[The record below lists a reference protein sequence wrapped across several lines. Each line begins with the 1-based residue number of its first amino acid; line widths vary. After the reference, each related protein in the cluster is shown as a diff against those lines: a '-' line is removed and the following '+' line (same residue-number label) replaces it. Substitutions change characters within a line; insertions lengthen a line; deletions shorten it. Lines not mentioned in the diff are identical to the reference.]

1 MKLFKNKA
9 IFLFF
14 LTIVIVPLLAFT
26 VMNWYEDN
34 VEALPYYHKGTA
46 TESADVNHFTIPAF
60 TFVNQDSTP
69 LNNNFIRGKVW
80 VVNYFFTSCPTICP
94 KMMAGMRLVQQAFP
108 DDAQV
113 RMLSLTVD
121 PYHDTPAKLKR
132 YADNKN
138 INLNQ
143 WQLGTGQKAG
153 LYRFAR
159 NGLFITADDGDGGA
173 NDFIHSDKIVLIDRE
188 DHIRGYYD
196 GRDNDEIT
204 KLIKDI
210 SRLKS
215 RPDGE

>member
-1 MKLFKNKA
+1 MKLVKNRA

-14 LTIVIVPLLAFT
+14 QLIVAVPLLSFT
-26 VMNWYEDN
+26 LMNWYENN
-34 VEALPYYHKGTA
+34 VEELPYYHKGTA
-46 TESADVNHFTIPAF
+46 TESAGAVHFTVPAF
-60 TFVNQDSTP
+60 VFVNQDSIP
-69 LNNNFIRGKVW
+69 LTNNFIRGKVW

-108 DDAQV
+108 NDGQV
-113 RMLSLTVD
+113 GMVSLTVD

-132 YADNKN
+132 YAENKN
-138 INLNQ
+138 MNLNQ
-143 WQLGTGQKAG
+143 WQLGTGQKAD

-159 NGLFITADDGDGGA
+159 NGLFITADDGDGGT

-188 DHIRGYYD
+188 NHIRGYYD
-196 GRDNDEIT
+196 GTDNDEIT

-215 RPDGE
+215 RPDDK

>member
-1 MKLFKNKA
+1 MKPFKNRA

-14 LTIVIVPLLAFT
+14 LLIVAVPLLAFT
-26 VMNWYEDN
+26 VINWYENN

-46 TESADVNHFTIPAF
+46 TESGDVNHFTVPAF
-60 TFVNQDSTP
+60 SFVNQDSIP
-69 LNNNFIRGKVW
+69 LTNNFIERKVW
-80 VVNYFFTSCPTICP
+80 IVNYFFTSCPTICP

-108 DDAQV
+108 NDGQIGMV
-113 RMLSLTVD
+113 SLTVD
-121 PYHDTPAKLKR
+121 PYHDTPAKLNK
-132 YADNKN
+132 YAKNKN

-143 WQLGTGQKAG
+143 WQLGTGQKAD

-188 DHIRGYYD
+188 NHIRGYYD
-196 GRDNDEIT
+196 GTDKDEIT

-210 SRLKS
+210 HRLKS
-215 RPDGE
+215 KPDDK